1 MESIWPLVTWIKTI
15 HRLLYRAQFV
25 LLIRTTWWYS
35 LDCFVQISF
44 SALAFVNINYEE
56 VRRKSPWGHL
66 VICFRKSIFTSS
78 QEVYYVLAKYGR
90 TPVSRCI
97 YHFGLYY
104 RWREHTWIYWFGW
117 LVLAH
122 QADEEFRKAISGWD
136 NWLIHELAFTLF
148 LREPWTIPSAA
159 EHSNKPKWNML
170 MLHLFH
176 FNPNRSNGA
185 SHRHNA
191 DHRPHKNGK

>member
-1 MESIWPLVTWIKTI
+1 MSVQKRTRTMVFMTWWRPYWWTICWRTKTMFAEIYFCLNNSFCFMESIWPLVTWIKTI

-122 QADEEFRKAISGWD
+122 QADEEFRKAISGWY
-136 NWLIHELAFTLF
+136 T
-148 LREPWTIPSAA
+148 
-159 EHSNKPKWNML
+159 
-170 MLHLFH
+170 
-176 FNPNRSNGA
+176 
-185 SHRHNA
+185 
-191 DHRPHKNGK
+191 